1 MYPKFKEI
9 SLDTAT
15 WTVAFLGAI
24 EERETKSKK
33 PFCTFHLLD
42 GAIAI
47 TANLWN
53 TEKKDI
59 YKVQEKSVI
68 SVQLYKKLYNGVET
82 YEVKEYQA
90 APDDAKL
97 EDYLLTA
104 PIPSQDMM
112 DEIKSILS
120 KEISETELYPLVME
134 ILDENADKL
143 LYWAAAKTI
152 HHNCYGGLLYHM
164 LRMLKTAVI
173 LSRVYRFDKE
183 LLYSAVILHDIG
195 KLQELDTDATGVAE
209 YTVDGNLFGHTLLAI
224 EMIDRKNFE
233 NHTYPAEKIRLLKH
247 CIAAHHGQLEYGAIT
262 MPAVKEAML
271 LHEIDVIDASMY
283 QYEQAEKT
291 LNPGEMSDRIFSLG
305 VKVYKPAANAEEKA
319 NV

>member
-47 TANLWN
+47 IANLWN

-233 NHTYPAEKIRLLKH
+233 NPTYPAEKIRLLKH
-247 CIAAHHGQLEYGAIT
+247 CIAAHHGQLEY
-262 MPAVKEAML
+262 
-271 LHEIDVIDASMY
+271 
-283 QYEQAEKT
+283 
-291 LNPGEMSDRIFSLG
+291 SLF
-305 VKVYKPAANAEEKA
+305 
-319 NV
+319 